1 MHLDLSDSDLIIRSL
16 NEPRAFTELSARH
29 GAAVRDYL
37 GKRTG
42 RATADRLTLATF
54 SLAFRHRERHQP
66 RSDNARSWFLGIA
79 TDLLNRDARRRVPWS
94 HEATEP
100 SEDRRR
106 DLALTRA
113 LAGLSKRDRDLVCLK
128 TLGGL
133 TSIEVA
139 RAVGASTAKVET
151 RLNVLEPRVGGV
163 SSQAVGQRV

>member
-1 MHLDLSDSDLIIRSL
+1 MHLDLSDSDLIIRSV
-16 NEPRAFTELSARH
+16 NQPRAFTELSARH

-79 TDLLNRDARRRVPWS
+79 TDLLNRDTKRRVPWS
-94 HEATEP
+94 YEATERLA
-100 SEDRRR
+100 ERR
-106 DLALTRA
+106 DPSLTRA
-113 LAGLSKRDRDLVCLK
+113 LAGLGERDTDLVCLK

-139 RAVGASTAKVET
+139 RAVGTSADRVEN
-151 RLNVLEPRVGGV
+151 RLRVLEPHVGGV
-163 SSQAVGQRV
+163 SSRLHG